1 MAYTINKTNGT
12 TITVADNAVD
22 STYSVQLVGKNR
34 TNYGAAINQNFFRLM
49 ENFSSGSAPSS
60 PQPGQVWFDTT
71 YSTLKVWDSAYWK
84 PLSGIAATTTTPSSP
99 VSGELWFDTVN
110 QQLKVYAGIAW
121 VAINSGVAGGGTN
134 VFITETVTVSN
145 VSYYV
150 SSLYASGV
158 RVAILSKESVTG
170 TGITGFGNL
179 VAGITYNTSIST
191 STVNG
196 SVVGNTA
203 VFSGNI
209 TAGNINA
216 VSGILSVTGNV
227 NVGNIGTGIGI
238 FTGAI
243 SVSGNANVGNI
254 GATNAVITANA
265 TFGNINS
272 VSGILN
278 VSGNVT
284 GLNFIGPL
292 ANGNSNITITANGNV
307 RITSA
312 GNANVLMVTGTGANI
327 AGTLNATA
335 NANVAN
341 LGTGNAVITAN
352 ATFGNINS
360 VSGILSVTGNANVG
374 NVGAVAGVFTGS
386 LALKAPV
393 TVTGATYT
401 MLATD
406 SSLIINASATCTVT
420 LLAPATYPG
429 RILNIKTV
437 AAYTVVSAGS
447 NVVPV
452 ESTSAGT
459 AILAATAGKWAMLQS
474 DGTNWVTM
482 LAG

>member
-71 YSTLKVWDSAYWK
+71 YFTLKVWDGAYWK
-84 PLSGIAATTTTPSSP
+84 PLSGIATTTPSSP
-99 VSGELWFDTVN
+99 VSGELWFDTAN
-110 QQLKVYAGIAW
+110 QQLKVYAGSAW
-121 VAINSGVAGGGTN
+121 VAINSGVAVGGTN
-134 VFITETVTVSN
+134 GAITETVTVSN

-158 RVAILSKESVTG
+158 RVGILSKESLTG

-203 VFSGNI
+203 AFSGNI

-243 SVSGNANVGNI
+243 SVTGNANVGNV
-254 GATNAVITANA
+254 GATA
-265 TFGNINS
+265 
-272 VSGILN
+272 
-278 VSGNVT
+278 
-284 GLNFIGPL
+284 
-292 ANGNSNITITANGNV
+292 
-307 RITSA
+307 
-312 GNANVLMVTGTGANI
+312 
-327 AGTLNATA
+327 
-335 NANVAN
+335 
-341 LGTGNAVITAN
+341 AVITAN

-452 ESTSAGT
+452 ASTSAGT